1 MAKVKE
7 IIRNIQLGVYNIPEF
22 QRSFVWTPQQVR
34 DLVESIWKQ
43 YPIGV
48 IIEWRGENVP
58 RSGEGSSIT
67 SWIIDGQQR
76 LTSLCILYGVRP
88 PWWDD
93 DESWEK
99 TLRKYNIMVR
109 VNYDLNDLEFA
120 VSNPVREREVEW
132 VPVRHL
138 LSLSGDELSDLA
150 GKIADEY
157 VKKLPEALREEIYE
171 KTRDKIRDNLRDL
184 QKRIEEYELVFITST
199 HEVDDVVEIFTRI
212 NTTGTRVKEADI
224 MVALLSIKN
233 RGWIKDE
240 FLPYISNIQE
250 EFGFDLDPGIVVKML
265 AGITPK
271 RSTRMREIGEKFWT
285 EELEL
290 SRYWKR
296 LKDSLALVCRLMND
310 YGILSS
316 ELLISKYVLIP
327 LVALYEKFKDDVNH
341 KMAIYWF
348 ILATWDGRYSGPS
361 DTILGQDLKVIDKS
375 PTFEDAIN
383 ELMSKLEVPEKIDEK
398 DVLKDYRRDRFMRFL
413 FYLTIFNNA
422 ALDWRQRVRI
432 GYVSSDTPFSD
443 FRPQWHH
450 FFPRNVLRKYNE
462 TLDDTEKLS
471 DEEINSLANITIL
484 NPNQKAFR
492 TEPYDYIRR
501 FNISNELLEQQFIP
515 TEDENLWK
523 VENYRKF
530 LNKRAKLMVD
540 GINSFLDSLRN

>member
-1 MAKVKE
+1 MARVKE
-7 IIRNIQLGVYNIPEF
+7 IIRNIQLGAYNIPEF

-34 DLVESIWKQ
+34 DLVESLWKQ

-58 RSGEGSSIT
+58 RSGEGSLIT

-76 LTSLCILYGVRP
+76 LTSLCILYGVKP

-93 DESWEK
+93 DESWGK

-120 VSNPVREREVEW
+120 VSNPVREKEVEW
-132 VPVRHL
+132 FSVRQL
-138 LSLSGDELSDLA
+138 LSSSDDELSDLA

-157 VKKLPEALREEIYE
+157 VKKLPEALREEMYE

-184 QKRIEEYELVFITST
+184 QKRIEEYELIFLTST

-212 NTTGTRVKEADI
+212 NTTGTKVKEADI

-233 RGWIKDE
+233 RGWIKEE

-250 EFGFDLDPGIVVKML
+250 EFGFDLDPGIIIKML
-265 AGITPK
+265 ASITPK

-296 LKDSLALVCRLMND
+296 LKGSFTLVCKLMND
-310 YGILSS
+310 YGVLSS
-316 ELLISKYVLIP
+316 ELLVSKYVLIP
-327 LVALYEKFKDDVNH
+327 LVALYDKFKEDVNP
-341 KMAIYWF
+341 KKALYWF
-348 ILATWDGRYSGPS
+348 ILATWDGRYSGAS
-361 DTILGQDLKVIDKS
+361 DTILGQDLKAIDKS
-375 PTFEDAIN
+375 STFEDAIS
-383 ELMSKLEVPEKIDEK
+383 ELRSKLEVPEKIDES

-413 FYLTIFNNA
+413 LYLAIFNNG
-422 ALDWRQRVRI
+422 ALDWRQKVRI

-443 FRPQWHH
+443 FRP
-450 FFPRNVLRKYNE
+450 
-462 TLDDTEKLS
+462 
-471 DEEINSLANITIL
+471 
-484 NPNQKAFR
+484 
-492 TEPYDYIRR
+492 
-501 FNISNELLEQQFIP
+501 
-515 TEDENLWK
+515 
-523 VENYRKF
+523 
-530 LNKRAKLMVD
+530 
-540 GINSFLDSLRN
+540 